1 MANPFDQFDAPSGGA
16 ILRKPAD
23 PYKANDDAREAER
36 LRIAQDNAARDA
48 AKFNERNAP
57 QLKPGFRWKNGVV
70 GGEAE
75 PIPGIPLE
83 NSSLTSAQ
91 RAEAINAFKAAE
103 LLDKQ
108 IADIEAKFKAGPGT
122 TSGPGGVADFLP
134 SEANNR
140 FDVAGNKPRGAI
152 GTALGFTGG
161 QLNSV
166 AEAEAA
172 VGPYLPN
179 SWNRDAVILD
189 KIQSMR
195 DVSTSAR
202 EKAIAV
208 LGGVPDAQGRI
219 TPLSAENAPV
229 APSPAASSPPG
240 IGRSNVPDLTGL
252 ADRNGGQT
260 SLATGKQQSA
270 VAFPGLNNTVTQM
283 IRQGSSLNEVV
294 RAMSQAGNRPDPAT
308 LSAIQKNIEAVQQG
322 YTGPLS
328 VDVERQMVP
337 LSSWQS
343 AVNPIAQT
351 PLGTGITTAGDA
363 VTGFNLARFTD
374 NPEETRAGI
383 AGLKALNPKSALGG
397 TVAGGVMAG
406 AGLEA
411 GAARL
416 GLGGAGVLAPRLLAS
431 DAAYGGAAG
440 YGLGGEDADYTD
452 VLGGSLIGLGGGAAT
467 RGTIRGIAG
476 GVGPTGGGSTPL
488 YDQGVRPTP
497 GQRFANSGPAGKAL
511 NTAEQAL
518 QSVPFVGG
526 MVASA
531 RQGARDQFETG
542 AFNRAL
548 REIGQELPGD
558 AQRGPEA
565 FRFTREAFGDSY
577 DKARSGMQFVPDGQ
591 FGQDFGAFQRD
602 VLNSG
607 MLDAAGRKQVEDVIA
622 NSLGSR
628 LKVQGGTL
636 SGDVYKKTI
645 SDIRSIA
652 KAQNNSTVRDAI
664 RSFADIVESGARRNS
679 DPAAVDLLSKTDRG
693 YAQYAPLKEA
703 GRMAGNDTG
712 RFTPKNLES
721 VERRGMGKT
730 NAFLEGDTLLGDYIS
745 AGRNLTDTLPNS
757 GTADRVMTGQAVGGG
772 VLGGAGA
779 LATPAI
785 PLGAIAATLPYA
797 PGVRNLTAGLMVPTD
812 NAVRLR
818 IAEELKRRMIPAG
831 MFGAPLAIEAS
842 R

>member
-1 MANPFDQFDAPSGGA
+1 MANPWEMDWTQGAPVTVGA
-16 ILRKPAD
+16 PD

-36 LRIAQDNAARDA
+36 LRIAKDTADREN

-57 QLKPGFRWKNGVV
+57 TLKPGFRWKGGVP

-91 RAEAINAFKAAE
+91 RSEALNAFNAAN

-108 IADIEAKFKAGPGT
+108 IADIEAKFKAGPGRK
-122 TSGPGGVADFLP
+122 SGPAGIMDFFP
-134 SEANNR
+134 TEANDR
-140 FDVAGNKPRGAI
+140 FNTAGNKPRGAI

-172 VGPYLPN
+172 VGPYLPT
-179 SWNRDAVILD
+179 SWNRDSVILD

-208 LGGVPDAQGRI
+208 LGGVPDELGRV
-219 TPLSAENAPV
+219 TPMAPPTQATATPSSAP
-229 APSPAASSPPG
+229 PS

-252 ADRNGGQT
+252 ADRNGGQA
-260 SLATGKQQSA
+260 SLATGQQQSA

-283 IRQGSSLNEVV
+283 IRQGSSLNDVV
-294 RAMSQAGNRPDPAT
+294 MTMSQAGNRPSPEA
-308 LSAIQKNIEAVQQG
+308 LNAIQKNIEAVQQG

-337 LSSWQS
+337 LSGWQS
-343 AVNPIAQT
+343 MMNPAAQS

-374 NPEETRAGI
+374 NPEQTRAGI
-383 AGLKALNPKSALGG
+383 TGLQALNPKSALAG
-397 TVAGGVMAG
+397 TVGGGVMAG

-411 GAARL
+411 AAARL

-440 YGLGGEDADYTD
+440 YGLGGEDAGASD
-452 VLGGSLIGLGGGAAT
+452 VLGGALIGLGGGAAT
-467 RGTIRGIAG
+467 RGAMRGVAG
-476 GVGPTGGGSTPL
+476 GVGPTGGGATPL

-497 GQRFANSGPAGKAL
+497 GQRFAGSGAFGKAL

-518 QSVPFVGG
+518 QSVPLVGG

-542 AFNRAL
+542 GFNRAL
-548 REIGQELPGD
+548 REIGQELPET
-558 AQRGPEA
+558 APRGPEA
-565 FRFTREAFGDSY
+565 FKFTREAFNDTYG
-577 DKARSGMQFVPDGQ
+577 KARSGMQFVPDGQ

-602 VLNSG
+602 VLSSG

-628 LKVQGGTL
+628 LKAQGGTL

-645 SDIRSIA
+645 SDIRKLA
-652 KAQNNSTVRDAI
+652 KGQSRSEVRDAI
-664 RSFADIVESGARRNS
+664 QAFADIVEGGARRNS
-679 DPAAVDLLSKTDRG
+679 HPDAVALLDKADKG

-703 GRMAGNDTG
+703 GRMAGNEPG

-730 NAFLEGDTLLGDYIS
+730 NSFLEGDTLMGDYIT

-757 GTADRVMTGQAVGGG
+757 GSAERLMTGQAVGGG

-779 LATPAI
+779 IATPAI
-785 PLGAIAATLPYA
+785 PLGALAATLPYA
-797 PGVRNLTAGLMVPTD
+797 PGVRNVTAGMMVPTD
-812 NAVRLR
+812 NAIRLR